1 VTNCGAAAQALAKAE
16 GAALVHGAVGAVTL
30 TLTLTLTLTVRTG
43 LKSTVPFER
52 GQSGERVGV
61 PSGVRP
67 LGVRGIA
74 LALGEFISQFL
85 PTARAD
91 LAGDGAPAVALQ
103 LSSGESSAGLMAAPP
118 SLAFTSTL
126 WNMPACP
133 EWRRSRWYSCSRT
146 TTSSRLPP
154 ALIPSVLASFWR
166 SRYFQCSTESKSPGF
181 RL

>member
-1 VTNCGAAAQALAKAE
+1 MQGAE
-16 GAALVHGAVGAVTL
+16 GWCRRGWFRGGGA
-30 TLTLTLTLTVRTG
+30 VRTG
-43 LKSTVPFER
+43 LKSTLPFDR

-61 PSGVRP
+61 PIGVRP

-91 LAGDGAPAVALQ
+91 LAGLGAPAVVLQ
-103 LSSGESSAGLMAAPP
+103 LSSGESSTGLMAAPP

-154 ALIPSVLASFWR
+154 ALIPSVLASFCR
-166 SRYFQCSTESKSPGF
+166 SRYFQCSTESKRPGF

>member
-1 VTNCGAAAQALAKAE
+1 MKVGEGERGGGGGGGWGEGGGEKAGLARAA
-16 GAALVHGAVGAVTL
+16 G
-30 TLTLTLTLTVRTG
+30 RTG
-43 LKSTVPFER
+43 LKSTPFER
-52 GQSGERVGV
+52 GQSGERAGV
-61 PSGVRP
+61 PLGVRA

-74 LALGEFISQFL
+74 LALGEFSSQFL

-91 LAGDGAPAVALQ
+91 LAGDGAPAAALQ

-118 SLAFTSTL
+118 SLALTTTL

-133 EWRRSRWYSCSRT
+133 EWRRSRWYSCSRS

-154 ALIPSVLASFWR
+154 ALSPSVLASFCR
-166 SRYFQCSTESKSPGF
+166 SRYFQCSTESKRPGF